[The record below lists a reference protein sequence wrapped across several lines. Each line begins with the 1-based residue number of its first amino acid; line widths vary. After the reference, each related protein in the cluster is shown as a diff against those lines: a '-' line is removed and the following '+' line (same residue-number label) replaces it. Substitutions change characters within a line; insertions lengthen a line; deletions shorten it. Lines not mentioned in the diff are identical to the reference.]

1 MGTRKSEDE
10 RLCSPCRRKVMAC
23 ACIIPKDEYM
33 EYPYPTQAEDTTPTD
48 VSVPPLQETKVQYVI
63 TSDELDHELRST
75 DFETDFDE
83 DDLPSVPNISM
94 ATVDSESD
102 LILEDRLL
110 QMFVMQSPEIMNL
123 KRQLKEQRVQQQK
136 ELELVKQIEM
146 EIREYNI
153 KFKEFQLQITRMQLR
168 KAFFKKMQGINT

>member
-1 MGTRKSEDE
+1 MDTRKSENE

-48 VSVPPLQETKVQYVI
+48 VSVPPQETKVQYVI
-63 TSDELDHELRST
+63 TSDELDHEQLRR
-75 DFETDFDE
+75 TDFDE
-83 DDLPSVPNISM
+83 DNLPSVPNISM

-110 QMFVMQSPEIMNL
+110 QMFVMQSPEIINL

-153 KFKEFQLQITRMQLR
+153 KFKEFQLHITRMQLR